1 MKKLYMVSI
10 FFILVVAV
18 NAQSKIYS
26 FEDAKATLYFGEK
39 PYCTGTGSITYS
51 DDAAIKHDGAKGMKV
66 DWVMNSSESWGGS
79 CGMEYKVPVASKK
92 YLDFS
97 MAKNI
102 SIWYNNTVAST
113 KKGLVQMRFKLHD
126 AGGSSAYWNGADR
139 NAQCEDWYF
148 QSAMVYDATPG
159 WKELII
165 PLKDLGEGS
174 PQNEL
179 GFTLPGWSGTK
190 NNGVLDLDKIVGYTI
205 EWTANVM
212 GGDNLASGT
221 VYYDDMSL
229 QGSQYTPLYL
239 FESSAD
245 AKGDNMSW
253 ASGNKGVIAL
263 SNETTDLFEGKAS
276 LKLDYKVHASESWG
290 GYGSF
295 QVDFPSNVNISAN
308 QNLFLAVKN
317 VKANTLKGKVTVR
330 FELID
335 KGSAAAETWYTLLD
349 VDIDQTF
356 GWTLVK
362 IPLVA
367 TEVQSWDVKKGI
379 FVNPSG
385 QSPGGNNKFDLNA
398 ISGFK
403 VEYSVGVQTNDLA
416 EGTTMFDFLVPAG
429 YQETDK
435 TAPVAVKGLTV
446 SSGTYS
452 NLILWSDVPNESN
465 EKYDIYFSTKV
476 ITDVKA
482 AGVEVVKLGVLENA
496 QSIDHV
502 LKAPKTDQNTTYYYA
517 VVCTD
522 KAGNVGPV
530 SSTSSATTNKAKGVP
545 TVAIATVNF
554 KADGNL
560 NEWSAITP
568 ITLQLSNATA
578 FLATPESEVKND
590 ADLSVK
596 AYLAIDKQYL
606 YVAFD
611 VDDDVVNPDVKTETY
626 LNDSPDLFIGLYDA
640 HGLPHTGYGRGKT
653 PDYHF
658 RFNKA
663 ALRNDSPNS
672 AVAKLLEPGANYYWD
687 IKFPAGYIV
696 EAKIPLADLM
706 NKRDAAA
713 DALDQIYVKE
723 GFRIPIDFSINDN
736 DSGNRDAI
744 MTYSNENK
752 DQSWADVS
760 RWTNTWLGDKWEAIT
775 STEES
780 AVPVK
785 YSLDQNYPNP
795 FNPTTTLKYSIMKP
809 GFVSLKVYD
818 VLGRE
823 VANLV
828 NEFQNSGAYN
838 VSFDA
843 SRLSSGVY
851 VYTINAGEFVQ
862 SKKMLLIK

>member
-1 MKKLYMVSI
+1 MKNLSTFII
-10 FFILVVAV
+10 FLVLVTTTW
-18 NAQSKIYS
+18 AQTKIYS
-26 FEDAKATLYFGEK
+26 FEDAKATNYFGEK
-39 PYCTGTGSITYS
+39 PYCTGTGSVTYS
-51 DDAAIKHDGAKGMKV
+51 DETSLKHDGTKAMKV
-66 DWVMNSSESWGGS
+66 EWVMNSSESWGGS
-79 CGMEYKVPVASKK
+79 IGMEYKVPVASKK
-92 YLDFS
+92 HLDFS
-97 MAKNI
+97 MAKQI
-102 SIWYNNTVAST
+102 SLWYNNTVPSNKNGA
-113 KKGLVQMRFKLHD
+113 VQMRLKLHD

-148 QSAMVYDATPG
+148 QSALVYDATPG

-165 PLKDLGEGS
+165 PLKDLGEGG
-174 PQNEL
+174 PQNDL
-179 GFTLPGWSGTK
+179 GFSLPGWSGTK

-205 EWTANVM
+205 EWTSGVI
-212 GGDNLASGT
+212 GGDNLAQGT
-221 VYYDDMSL
+221 VYYDDMTL

-239 FESSAD
+239 FENSTE

-263 SNETTDLFEGKAS
+263 SNETADLFEGKAS

-295 QVDFPSNVNISAN
+295 QVDFPSNANISSN
-308 QNLFLAVKN
+308 QNLYLAVKN

-349 VDIDQTF
+349 VDIDQVF
-356 GWTLVK
+356 GWSVIQ

-367 TEVQSWDVKKGI
+367 TEVQSWDIKKGI

-416 EGTTMFDFLVPAG
+416 EGTTLFDFLVPAG

-446 SSGTYS
+446 TTGAYS
-452 NLILWSDVPNESN
+452 NLVLWQDVPNETG
-465 EKYDIYFSTKV
+465 EKYDVYFSNKV

-482 AGVEVVKLGVLENA
+482 VGVEVVKLGIQENA
-496 QSIDHV
+496 ASIDHV

-517 VVCTD
+517 IVCTD
-522 KAGNVGPV
+522 KAGNVGSV
-530 SSTSSATTNKAKGVP
+530 SATSTGITNKAKGVP
-545 TVAIATVNF
+545 TLTLATVNF
-554 KADGNL
+554 KADGKL
-560 NEWSAITP
+560 DEWSAITP
-568 ITLQLSNATA
+568 ITMKTSNATA
-578 FLATPESEVKND
+578 FLATPESKVDND
-590 ADLSVK
+590 ADISAK
-596 AYLAIDKQYL
+596 AYIAIDKQFL

-611 VDDDVVNPDVKTETY
+611 VDDDIVNPDVKTETY

-640 HGLPHTGYGRGKT
+640 HGMPHTSYGRGKT

-687 IKFPAGYIV
+687 AKFPTGYIV

-706 NKRDAAA
+706 NKRDAAS
-713 DALDQIYVKE
+713 DALDAIYVKE

-744 MTYSNENK
+744 VTYSNDNK

-775 STEES
+775 GTEDNS
-780 AVPVK
+780 LPVK

-795 FNPTTTLKYSIMKP
+795 FNPTTKLKYSIMKP
-809 GFVSLKVYD
+809 GFVTLKVYD

-828 NEFQNSGAYN
+828 NEFQNSGSYN
-838 VSFDA
+838 LNFDA
-843 SRLSSGVY
+843 SKLSSGVY
-851 VYTINAGEFVQ
+851 LYTISSGDFVQ